1 MKRVLILLIIILTM
15 TSCKYKI
22 TSPDNSGSDIISDIY
37 GDKELYVIDANASV
51 DDIKNALKDN
61 KKITGK
67 NIIVVVGHIS
77 SSAIFDNIK
86 TALQNENN
94 VELDLS
100 NAILDNN
107 YVFKLENALFLKT
120 VLFASTQKM
129 IADFFKGCT
138 SLVNVQLP
146 YSLIIVDNASFNGCS
161 SLKNVEYLGT
171 SPNVITGTALSGTS
185 PTDLYLPNVSSQN
198 DAWKNFLGVKWL
210 NIHYGTSMPK

>member
-1 MKRVLILLIIILTM
+1 MKKVLILFIFILTM

-22 TSPDNSGSDIISDIY
+22 TSPYSEYDISL
-37 GDKELYVIDANASV
+37 GGNENKTLSVIDANASA
-51 DDIKNALKDN
+51 DEIINSLENN

-77 SSAIFDNIK
+77 SSAIFDNMKI
-86 TALQNENN
+86 ALKNESN

-100 NAILDNN
+100 NAILDND
-107 YVFKLENALFLKT
+107 YTFTSADALFLKT
-120 VLFASTQKM
+120 VLFASTQKI

-138 SLVNVQLP
+138 SLANVQLP
-146 YSLIIVDNASFNGCS
+146 YSLISVNNASFDGCS

-171 SPNVITGTALSGTS
+171 SPNVITGTTLSGTK

-198 DAWKNFLGVKWL
+198 DAWKNFLGIAWV
-210 NIHYGTSMPK
+210 NIHYGVSMPK